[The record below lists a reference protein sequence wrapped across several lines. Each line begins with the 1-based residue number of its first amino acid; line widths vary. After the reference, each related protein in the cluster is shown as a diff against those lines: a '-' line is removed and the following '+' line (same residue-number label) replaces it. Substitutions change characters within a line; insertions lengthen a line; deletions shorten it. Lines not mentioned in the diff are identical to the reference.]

1 MLISPTKM
9 SSNQQLATKQSSDVS
24 STASDAYKTTT
35 ETVSSVGAN
44 LAGAFSGA
52 LSVGGQASSKRTTT
66 TTSGGNQI
74 SQAPADQQYLERME
88 DEYAKREG
96 GA

>member
-1 MLISPTKM
+1 MPST
-9 SSNQQLATKQSSDVS
+9 QQLSTKQSSDVS
-24 STASDAYKTTT
+24 STASDTYKTTT
-35 ETVSSVGAN
+35 ETVSSVGVS

-52 LSVGGQASSKRTTT
+52 LSVGGQASSKRITTT
-66 TTSGGNQI
+66 ISGGSQI
-74 SQAPADQQYLERME
+74 SQAQADHLYLERME

>member
-1 MLISPTKM
+1 M
-9 SSNQQLATKQSSDVS
+9 SSNQQVSTKQSSDAS
-24 STASDAYKTTT
+24 STASDAYKSTS

-44 LAGAFSGA
+44 LAGAFSGS
-52 LSVGGQASSKRTTT
+52 LSAGGQASSKKTTT
-66 TTSGGNQI
+66 TTTGA
-74 SQAPADQQYLERME
+74 SQMSKAQADQQYIDNIE

>member
-1 MLISPTKM
+1 M
-9 SSNQQLATKQSSDVS
+9 SSNQQLSTKQSSDVS
-24 STASDAYKTTT
+24 STASDTYKTTT
-35 ETVSSVGAN
+35 ETVSSIGAS

-52 LSVGGQASSKRTTT
+52 LSVGGHASSKRTTT
-66 TTSGGNQI
+66 TMSGGSQI
-74 SQAPADQQYLERME
+74 SQAQADQQYLERME

>member
-1 MLISPTKM
+1 MP
-9 SSNQQLATKQSSDVS
+9 SNQQLSTKQSSDVS
-24 STASDAYKTTT
+24 SAASDIYKTTT
-35 ETVSSVGAN
+35 ETVSSVGVS

-66 TTSGGNQI
+66 TASGG
-74 SQAPADQQYLERME
+74 SQMSKAQADQLYEERIE

>member
-1 MLISPTKM
+1 MSPP
-9 SSNQQLATKQSSDVS
+9 QLLTLTRLPQKLPSR
-24 STASDAYKTTT
+24 
-35 ETVSSVGAN
+35 SVPAF
-44 LAGAFSGA
+44 AGAFSGA

-66 TTSGGNQI
+66 TISGGSQI
-74 SQAPADQQYLERME
+74 SQAQADRLYLERIE